1 MKKIVFD
8 IETSNTFSDVGS
20 SNPADL
26 DMAVVAIH
34 DSETGDFSTYEI
46 SELQTLWPIIEKADM
61 LIGFNSDHFDIP
73 LLNKYYSG
81 DLSKIRSLDI
91 LSEVKKSIGRRI
103 KLDNIAKATLGRGK
117 IGDGLEAIVW
127 WRNGEKDKVKEYC
140 IDDVRLTKEIYDY
153 ALRNNMLKYNDGND
167 IVDIKLDTS
176 TWEKKDDSTMTHTLP
191 LKRKEIQNPP

>member
-34 DSETGDFSTYEI
+34 DSETSDFSTYEI

-153 ALRNNMLKYNDGND
+153 ALRNNMLKYNDGNN
-167 IVDIKLDTS
+167 IVNIKLDTGA
-176 TWEKKDDSTMTHTLP
+176 WEKKNDSTMTHTLP
-191 LKRKEIQNPP
+191 F

>member
-34 DSETGDFSTYEI
+34 DSETSDFSTYEI
-46 SELQTLWPIIEKADM
+46 SELQTLWPIIEKADI

-153 ALRNNMLKYNDGND
+153 ALRNNMLKYNDGNN
-167 IVDIKLDTS
+167 IVNIKLDTGA
-176 TWEKKDDSTMTHTLP
+176 WEKKNDSTMTHTLP
-191 LKRKEIQNPP
+191 F